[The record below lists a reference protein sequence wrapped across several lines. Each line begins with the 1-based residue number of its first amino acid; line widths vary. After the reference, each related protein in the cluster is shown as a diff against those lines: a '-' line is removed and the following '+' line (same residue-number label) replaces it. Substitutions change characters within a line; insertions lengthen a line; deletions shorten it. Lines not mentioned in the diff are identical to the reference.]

1 MRFCFCAFSFLIAIA
16 VITPKLSKTWWTC
29 CYVSCCILSLKKYIH
44 KRKGHFSRNR
54 KLYSRLWVG
63 KCWIIIQVLLTCGG
77 GGCRGGGAVFLSYY
91 LMINN
96 CCRDSFSQKL
106 RNVTPFNSSIQFCTE
121 EYFLKC
127 RIAGFCWWNLF
138 LFDIF
143 TWRNRGEW
151 LYFDSLK
158 TVRII

>member
-1 MRFCFCAFSFLIAIA
+1 MHFSFLIAIA
-16 VITPKLSKTWWTC
+16 VMTPNLSKTWWTC

-54 KLYSRLWVG
+54 KLYSMLWVG
-63 KCWIIIQVLLTCGG
+63 KYWINVKRSQKNYSSIINMWGG
-77 GGCRGGGAVFLSYY
+77 GGGVFLSYY

-106 RNVTPFNSSIQFCTE
+106 RNVTPFNSSIQLCTE